1 MPEEFRV
8 YKNAT
13 DFRRALE
20 ARILN
25 ISRDKNIPL
34 DRLRRGVGFD
44 RFLARLFATNQGESP
59 QWLLKGGYALEIRW
73 QNIARTTKDID
84 FTIPHM
90 SEPSPE
96 KIQEMIQLEAKRDLE
111 DWFVFLVGQYQMEL
125 DQPVYGGWRF
135 PVEARLD
142 GREFCKFQVDVGVGD
157 AVVSKP
163 DWKTGE
169 EILSFAGILPANAAL
184 LPADQH
190 FAEKIH
196 SLTYPTDKREFSRVK
211 DIVDLILLI
220 DHKLPDKAVML
231 KAIKATFDRRQT
243 HELPKNIPVISPAL
257 AGTYQEMAEEC
268 GVSKK
273 TLDEAKITLD
283 VYWKELFS

>member
-1 MPEEFRV
+1 
-8 YKNAT
+8 
-13 DFRRALE
+13 
-20 ARILN
+20 
-25 ISRDKNIPL
+25 
-34 DRLRRGVGFD
+34 
-44 RFLARLFATNQGESP
+44 
-59 QWLLKGGYALEIRW
+59 
-73 QNIARTTKDID
+73 
-84 FTIPHM
+84 M

-96 KIQEMIQLEAKRDLE
+96 KIQEILQFEAKRDLG
-111 DWFVFLVGQYQMEL
+111 DWFVFLVGQYQKEL

-163 DWKTGE
+163 DWKTGDE
-169 EILSFAGILPANAAL
+169 FLSFAGIAPANAAL

-190 FAEKIH
+190 FAEKLH
-196 SLTYPTDKREFSRVK
+196 SLTYPADKREFSRVK

-220 DHKLPDKAVML
+220 DHKLPNKAVMI
-231 KAIKATFDRRQT
+231 KAINATFDKRKT
-243 HELPKNIPVISPAL
+243 HELPKNFPVISPAL

-273 TLDEAKITLD
+273 TLEEAKVMLGF
-283 VYWKELFS
+283 YWKELFS